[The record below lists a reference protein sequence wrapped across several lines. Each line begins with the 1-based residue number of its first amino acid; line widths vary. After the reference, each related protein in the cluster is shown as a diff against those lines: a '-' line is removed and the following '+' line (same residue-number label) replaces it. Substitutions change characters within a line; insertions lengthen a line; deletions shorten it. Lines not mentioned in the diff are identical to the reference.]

1 VSVGGTSAP
10 AAIDV
15 SELLSTEHRDDA
27 AVRDLGDLLLG
38 VLFTMR
44 EWVIR
49 RVESVRPADNRRFR
63 RQMSVDFRFPR
74 ASLDAART
82 AFSSIPLPLS
92 YMAKGDLSAFDLW
105 DEDGRRLP
113 LLTSWEN
120 TVVMGAVVRAAF
132 DRLHASLDD
141 ASVSALHDIIR
152 AAPGEASRTSVAA
165 IIDRIPKVDPALEP
179 LGAWLTSLLGL
190 LPGHFVML
198 ADVGGLDQLKR
209 RRIVKFAYDQPTRTN
224 PGEATLATELALKP
238 LGVRLP
244 LPAVPSASSY
254 HFEFLVPDGL
264 AISAAWLYADPRR
277 TQLLAQSLTA
287 PGQDPSP
294 LVHLS
299 YREPAPVNEVAEAF
313 VHVRPVASG
322 PLRAARWITTSA
334 AVLFTI
340 LYVVAGRLLAPATG
354 VGGATPRSTNL
365 GIPVTLLLVVP
376 GLAAALLGRPGEH
389 VMASSR
395 LRGVRLLSILMS
407 VLLFVSAGF
416 LVLGDDADT
425 LRAVSLAFALVA
437 GWAALLL
444 WCAERLCRGRPH
456 AVWPLSW
463 ATRLLQLLGQAPLA
477 VIFGAAW
484 LALVVGAVPMAAFVG
499 VKRAASG
506 THRAVRAVVA
516 GLVVAA
522 AVAVAVMFPSA
533 VTVAVVA
540 ALLAGA
546 IPNLTTAW
554 GQGRIA
560 GARRRLGNGW
570 RSAGRFVAAPHRW
583 LNSCTIPS

>member
-1 VSVGGTSAP
+1 
-10 AAIDV
+10 
-15 SELLSTEHRDDA
+15 
-27 AVRDLGDLLLG
+27 
-38 VLFTMR
+38 
-44 EWVIR
+44 
-49 RVESVRPADNRRFR
+49 
-63 RQMSVDFRFPR
+63 
-74 ASLDAART
+74 
-82 AFSSIPLPLS
+82 
-92 YMAKGDLSAFDLW
+92 
-105 DEDGRRLP
+105 
-113 LLTSWEN
+113 
-120 TVVMGAVVRAAF
+120 
-132 DRLHASLDD
+132 
-141 ASVSALHDIIR
+141 
-152 AAPGEASRTSVAA
+152 
-165 IIDRIPKVDPALEP
+165 
-179 LGAWLTSLLGL
+179 
-190 LPGHFVML
+190 ML

-244 LPAVPSASSY
+244 LPAVPSASSS

-264 AISAAWLYADPRR
+264 AISAAWLYPDPRR

-334 AVLFTI
+334 AVLLTI